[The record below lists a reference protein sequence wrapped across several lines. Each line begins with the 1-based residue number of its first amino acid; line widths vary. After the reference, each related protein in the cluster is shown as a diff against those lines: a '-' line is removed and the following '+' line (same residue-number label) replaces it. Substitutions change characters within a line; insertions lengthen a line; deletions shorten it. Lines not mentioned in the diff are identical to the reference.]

1 MTDRP
6 TDWNLTNAVPRV
18 RSVLIVDDDA
28 RVLRSCE
35 RSLKSDRK
43 VYTTNDPSRALTLV
57 RSYKPD
63 AVIVDLRLGGQES
76 GIDLIRA
83 LRQLH
88 PDVKVALLSGYL
100 SVTVTMAAVKAGAEV
115 VLSKPV
121 GAREIVRHLEE
132 GTTPEPDIYETPT
145 LERVEWEHINRV
157 VADTSGNLSEAARR
171 LGIYRQ
177 TLQRRLQ
184 RKPPKTGR

>member
-1 MTDRP
+1 MKT
-6 TDWNLTNAVPRV
+6 
-18 RSVLIVDDDA
+18 
-28 RVLRSCE
+28 
-35 RSLKSDRK
+35 DRK

-63 AVIVDLRLGGQES
+63 AVIVDLRIGEES

>member
-1 MTDRP
+1 
-6 TDWNLTNAVPRV
+6 VPRV
-18 RSVLIVDDDA
+18 RSVLIVDDDK
-28 RVLRSCE
+28 RVLHSCE
-35 RSLKSDRK
+35 RSLKSERD
-43 VYTTNDPSRALTLV
+43 VYVTTEPARARTLI

-63 AVIVDLRLGGQES
+63 AAIVDLRIGEES
-76 GIDLIRA
+76 GIELIHDLRE
-83 LRQLH
+83 LH
-88 PDVKVALLSGYL
+88 PGVKIALLSGYL

-132 GTTPEPDIYETPT
+132 GTTPEPDIHETPT

-157 VADTSGNLSEAARR
+157 VADTGGNLSEAARR

-184 RKPPKTGR
+184 RKPPKAGR

>member
-1 MTDRP
+1 MDNTKNP
-6 TDWNLTNAVPRV
+6 HVPGHGGGV
-18 RSVLIVDDDA
+18 EPSGA
-28 RVLRSCE
+28 PN
-35 RSLKSDRK
+35 
-43 VYTTNDPSRALTLV
+43 TTPLVPDLAIELQEALPAKQVGTLV
-57 RSYKPD
+57 RSFKPD
-63 AVIVDLRLGGQES
+63 AAIVDLRLGEES
-76 GIDLIRA
+76 GIDLIRD
-83 LRQLH
+83 LRRLH
-88 PDVKVALLSGYL
+88 PDVKIALLSGYL

-132 GTTPEPDIYETPT
+132 GTTPEPNIHETPS

-157 VADTSGNLSEAARR
+157 VADTKGNLSEAARR

-184 RKPPKTGR
+184 RKPPKAGR

>member
-1 MTDRP
+1 M
-6 TDWNLTNAVPRV
+6 PRV
-18 RSVLIVDDDA
+18 RSVLIMDDDKN
-28 RVLRSCE
+28 VLRSCE
-35 RSLKSDRK
+35 RSLKADRK
-43 VYTTNDPSRALTLV
+43 IYVTNEPSRALTLV
-57 RSYKPD
+57 SSFKPD
-63 AVIVDLRLGGQES
+63 AAIVDLRIGDES

-83 LRQLH
+83 LRELH
-88 PDVKVALLSGYL
+88 PDVKIALLSGYL

-121 GAREIVRHLEE
+121 GAREVVRHLEE
-132 GTTPEPDIYETPT
+132 GTTPEPNIRETPT

-157 VADTSGNLSEAARR
+157 VADAKGNLSEAARR

-184 RKPPKTGR
+184 RKPPRAGR